1 MYKINLKQDSI
12 LKLDSKSLE
21 EEIMLTGSQ
30 LYIYSITLNYIL
42 IQSFRKIY
50 ENFLF
55 KIQKVELSFGKVNK
69 ILSEWI

>member
-30 LYIYSITLNYIL
+30 LYIYSIMLNYIL